1 MIQKFITAGIVVV
14 VVLSMLVAVLPRI
27 TPSLVALGLLVLVA
41 RVVWRQTQR

>member
-1 MIQKFITAGIVVV
+1 VIQKFITAGIVVV